1 MTQRRSGGGW
11 TKLVDRSWIKVPTT
25 PAPDELYWEC
35 ETCGPIKPYANP
47 LGQWQRRSCACQR
60 RAKQELQ
67 MAEHRTAWLHEQR
80 IYAYGGWLGK
90 QWVSQEVVA
99 YLNTLRFDNY
109 DATRFPQAFK
119 RAQEFALAPHGNL
132 IIYGRYGVGKTHLEA
147 AIANY
152 LREKRPPVICL
163 FASAPQFFMAYE
175 EARFSD
181 GAGTTNHHTLL
192 HRATTADILI
202 LDDVDKYKHT
212 ETREDLYYTIIDE
225 RYLSAKPTILS
236 MNNLDALPRYIGE
249 AACSRLSRGLATI
262 KMVGGTD
269 YRQEQA

>member
-1 MTQRRSGGGW
+1 MMQRRSGSGW
-11 TKLVDRSWIKVPTT
+11 TKLADRSWIKVPTT
-25 PAPDELYWEC
+25 PPPDELYWEC
-35 ETCGPIKPYANP
+35 ETCGPIEPYANP
-47 LGQWQRRSCACQR
+47 LGHWQRRTCACQR
-60 RAKQELQ
+60 RAKQELEE
-67 MAEHRTAWLHEQR
+67 AERRAAWLHEQR
-80 IYAYGGWLGK
+80 TYAYGGWLGK

-109 DATRFPQAFK
+109 DATRFPRAFE
-119 RAQEFALAPHGNL
+119 RAQEFALVPHGNL
-132 IIYGRYGVGKTHLEA
+132 IIYGWYGVGKTHLEA

-152 LREKRPPVICL
+152 LREMQTPIICL
-163 FASAPQFFMAYE
+163 FASAPQFFTAYE
-175 EARFSD
+175 EARFSE
-181 GAGTTNHHTLL
+181 GATNHHTLL
-192 HRATTADILI
+192 RRATTADILI

-236 MNNLDALPRYIGE
+236 MNSLDALPRYIGE
-249 AACSRLSRGLATI
+249 AACSRLSRGLTTI

>member
-1 MTQRRSGGGW
+1 M
-11 TKLVDRSWIKVPTT
+11 
-25 PAPDELYWEC
+25 AE
-35 ETCGPIKPYANP
+35 
-47 LGQWQRRSCACQR
+47 R
-60 RAKQELQ
+60 RA
-67 MAEHRTAWLHEQR
+67 AWLREQCT
-80 IYAYGGWLGK
+80 YTYGGWLGK
-90 QWVSQEVVA
+90 QWVSREIVE

-109 DATRFPQAFK
+109 DATRFPQAFE
-119 RAQEFALAPHGNL
+119 RAQEFAHAPHGNL

-152 LREKRPPVICL
+152 LREIQPPLLCL

-175 EARFSD
+175 EARFSE
-181 GAGTTNHHTLL
+181 GATNHHALL

-225 RYLSAKPTILS
+225 RYLAGKPTILS
-236 MNNLDALPRYIGE
+236 MNSLDALPRYIGE
-249 AACSRLSRGLATI
+249 AACSRLARGLNTI